1 MTSVLFDKLIP
12 DYLLC
17 DRPGVTN
24 DKLVPTVEITYEFLK
39 SLSMSPASLLS

>member
-1 MTSVLFDKLIP
+1 MAFVLFDKLIP

-17 DRPGVTN
+17 DRPSVTN

-39 SLSMSPASLLS
+39 SLSVSGASIAL